1 MNEVSLGMIRFKF
14 TTMLTS
20 VSHLDKE
27 NYAVIMQLEMQETEI
42 VTIKEKMQPFK
53 SSYFTGQKN
62 QKSVNKSNEIP
73 KAVSVNCKILIIID
87 SYHFVIN
94 SEIQNKSTTS
104 SQMKMIP
111 LVVGRL
117 AIG

>member
-27 NYAVIMQLEMQETEI
+27 NYAVIMQSEMQETEI
-42 VTIKEKMQPFK
+42 VTIKEKMQSFK
-53 SSYFTGQKN
+53 SSYFIGQKN
-62 QKSVNKSNEIP
+62 QKSVKSNEIP
-73 KAVSVNCKILIIID
+73 KTVSVNCKTLIIID

>member
-42 VTIKEKMQPFK
+42 GTIKMQPFE

-111 LVVGRL
+111 LTWL
-117 AIG
+117 ADWQ